1 MVASENY
8 RICHLLSV
16 ICYLLSVIIF
26 LCVVV
31 LMVVPADARE
41 LLVLV
46 D

>member
-16 ICYLLSVIIF
+16 ICYLLSVIF